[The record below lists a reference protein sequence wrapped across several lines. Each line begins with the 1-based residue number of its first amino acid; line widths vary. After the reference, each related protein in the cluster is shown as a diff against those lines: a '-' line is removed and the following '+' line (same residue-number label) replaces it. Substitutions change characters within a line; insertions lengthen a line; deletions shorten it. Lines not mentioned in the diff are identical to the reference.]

1 MILEPK
7 LLQLAYDVLNKQYE
21 YDNNLYLDE
30 FLIRAQKVVN
40 QLQESCSRTQLL
52 KKCGLICALCRIR
65 SLVSLEL
72 FATYEAFVRGL
83 CRQFCIVKGPFA

>member
-40 QLQESCSRTQLL
+40 QLQESCSRTQKVRLNL
-52 KKCGLICALCRIR
+52 CLASNSSFGISRVICYI
-65 SLVSLEL
+65 
-72 FATYEAFVRGL
+72 
-83 CRQFCIVKGPFA
+83 

>member
-40 QLQESCSRTQLL
+40 QLQESCSRFSYSNNQVLL
-52 KKCGLICALCRIR
+52 SC
-65 SLVSLEL
+65 V
-72 FATYEAFVRGL
+72 
-83 CRQFCIVKGPFA
+83 